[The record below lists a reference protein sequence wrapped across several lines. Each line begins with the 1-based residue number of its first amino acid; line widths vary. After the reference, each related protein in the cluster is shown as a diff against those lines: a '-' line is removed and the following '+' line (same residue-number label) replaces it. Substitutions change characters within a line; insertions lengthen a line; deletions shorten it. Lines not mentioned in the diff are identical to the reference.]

1 MPAMQLR
8 QNPRLRALT
17 RKRIKGVEDGKLP
30 ITDHLEELR
39 WRIIKCLIAVGIGF
53 SITYS
58 FSQQIFDFLTYP
70 LVMAMPKGGKLIY
83 TSLQE
88 AFVTYLKVSFFTGIV
103 LATPVIFY
111 QIWKFVMP
119 GLYENERSYVFSF
132 VITACFFFLLGASF
146 AFFVVFPF
154 GFKFFLSFSTDRI
167 AALPSMKDYLNLC
180 ISLLLAFGITFEMP
194 VIMFFLAKMGLVNHR
209 MLRRQRKYAI
219 LIISIVAALLTP
231 PDVLSMALLGIPLWI
246 LYEISIWVTYF
257 VGKVKASTEEAAG

>member
-1 MPAMQLR
+1 ME
-8 QNPRLRALT
+8 N
-17 RKRIKGVEDGKLP
+17 GKLP

-39 WRIIKCLIAVGIGF
+39 WRIVKCLIAIAVGF
-53 SITYS
+53 FITYS
-58 FSQQIFDFLTYP
+58 FSRQIFNLLTYP
-70 LVMAMPKGGKLIY
+70 LISAMPEGGKLIY

-88 AFVTYLKVSFFTGIV
+88 AFVTYLKVSLFSGIV

-119 GLYENERSYVFSF
+119 GLYENERRYVFSF
-132 VITACFFFLLGASF
+132 VITACFFFLLGAGF

-180 ISLLLAFGITFEMP
+180 MSLLLAFGFTFEMP
-194 VIMFFLAKMGLVNHR
+194 VIMFFLAKMGLVNHQ

-257 VGKVKASTEEAAG
+257 VGKEKAPMEEAAG

>member
-1 MPAMQLR
+1 ME
-8 QNPRLRALT
+8 N
-17 RKRIKGVEDGKLP
+17 GKLP

-39 WRIIKCLIAVGIGF
+39 WRIVKCLIAIAVGF
-53 SITYS
+53 FITYS
-58 FSQQIFDFLTYP
+58 FSRQIFNLLTYP
-70 LVMAMPKGGKLIY
+70 LISAMPEGGKLIY

-88 AFVTYLKVSFFTGIV
+88 AFVTYLKVSLFSGIV

-119 GLYENERSYVFSF
+119 GLYENERRYVFSF
-132 VITACFFFLLGASF
+132 VITACFFFLLGAGF

-180 ISLLLAFGITFEMP
+180 MSLLLAFGFTFEMP
-194 VIMFFLAKMGLVNHR
+194 VIMFFLAKMGLVNHQ

-257 VGKVKASTEEAAG
+257 VGRTKAAAETETAG

>member
-1 MPAMQLR
+1 
-8 QNPRLRALT
+8 
-17 RKRIKGVEDGKLP
+17 VENGKLP

-39 WRIIKCLIAVGIGF
+39 WRIVKCLIAIAVGF
-53 SITYS
+53 FITYS
-58 FSQQIFDFLTYP
+58 FSRQIFNLLTYP
-70 LVMAMPKGGKLIY
+70 LISAMPEGGNLIY

-88 AFVTYLKVSFFTGIV
+88 AFVTYLKVSLFSGIV

-119 GLYENERSYVFSF
+119 GLYENERRYVFSF
-132 VITACFFFLLGASF
+132 VITACFFFLLGAGF

-180 ISLLLAFGITFEMP
+180 MSLLLAFGFTFEMP
-194 VIMFFLAKMGLVNHR
+194 VIMFFLAKMGLVNHQ

-257 VGKVKASTEEAAG
+257 VGKEKAPMEEAAG